1 MPIAAPY
8 SMTLRFD
15 FVKSELASL
24 GMTITRKDGE
34 FKVRRKGAPN
44 GEGYFTTDLNDALD
58 TGREM
63 AKTDSIKARVQK
75 LKDRGFDF
83 ETCTFPAANAVDGL

>member
-1 MPIAAPY
+1 MLSPVQQPNLRSNTTMPIAAPY

-34 FKVRRKGAPN
+34 FKVRIKGSPAGN
-44 GEGYFTTDLNDALD
+44 GYFTTDLQDALD
-58 TGREM
+58 TGRAM
-63 AKTDSIKARVQK
+63 FNS
-75 LKDRGFDF
+75 
-83 ETCTFPAANAVDGL
+83 CTPAALSIS